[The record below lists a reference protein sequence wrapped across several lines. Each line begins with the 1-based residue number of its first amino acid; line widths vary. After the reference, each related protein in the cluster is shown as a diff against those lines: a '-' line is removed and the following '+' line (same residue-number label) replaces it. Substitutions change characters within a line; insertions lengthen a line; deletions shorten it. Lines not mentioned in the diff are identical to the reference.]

1 MEKIR
6 KAVIPAAG
14 FGTRFLP
21 FTKSTPKEMLP
32 IIDRPTIEYIVREAM
47 ESGID
52 EFLIIINES
61 KESIRTHFGN
71 NVQLEKFLEEKHK
84 KEELDLIK
92 ELPNKIKVEFTY
104 QYQQLGLGHAVLCAE
119 EFSNGKPF
127 ALLLG
132 DDVYVGNNN
141 VPATLQCINA
151 YNETG
156 STILGTLK
164 VRDEDVSKYGI
175 CEPFDMNCKDRLV
188 KLKSVV
194 EKPSLDKAPSNLAIG
209 GRYILLPSIF
219 KYLKTQERGK
229 GGEIQLTDSILRS
242 MAETSAYSYEIDGR
256 RYDLGSKRGFLEA
269 TVDFAL
275 DRDDLKDDMI
285 KIIKDRASKI

>member
-1 MEKIR
+1 MQKIR

-14 FGTRFLP
+14 YGTRFLP

-52 EFLIIINES
+52 QFLIIINTS
-61 KESIRTHFGN
+61 KESIRTHFGHN
-71 NVQLEKFLEEKHK
+71 EALEKFLEEKK
-84 KEELDLIK
+84 KDIELEIIK

-104 QYQQLGLGHAVLCAE
+104 QHEQLGLGHAVLCAE
-119 EFSNGKPF
+119 EFANNEPF

-132 DDVYVGNNN
+132 DDVYVGNKK
-141 VPATLQCINA
+141 PATLQMIEA
-151 YNETG
+151 YNKTK
-156 STILGTLK
+156 STILGTLE

-175 CEPFDMNCKDRLV
+175 CEPLNKNDKGDLIE
-188 KLKSVV
+188 LKSVV

-242 MAETSAYSYEIDGR
+242 MAETKAYSLSIDGK

-269 TVDFAL
+269 TIDFAL
-275 DRDDLKDDMI
+275 NREDLRKDMI
-285 KIIKDRASKI
+285 EIIKERSENL